1 MIASPADVDAGAVIS
16 TVAAA
21 TAEVAVAAVAAV
33 AAAAAAAI
41 RRMAQGRQRRLNGD
55 TCAAG
60 EAGEASDR
68 FTTGILTDHR
78 QHGDA
83 SQRDRYTGPS
93 IMDSPIM
100 GPCQL

>member
-33 AAAAAAAI
+33 AGAAI

>member
-21 TAEVAVAAVAAV
+21 TVEVAVAAVAAV
-33 AAAAAAAI
+33 AAAAI

>member
-21 TAEVAVAAVAAV
+21 TAVAAVAAV
-33 AAAAAAAI
+33 AAAAI